1 MDRTSFSLA
10 LVGCAIL
17 TFSTLVLLAA
27 GSLPPQS
34 PSALADGPGD
44 WPMFRYEPAHSGY
57 TPSETSVKP
66 PLRLKWSYNI
76 EGGSIGSSPA
86 VSNGRVFVSA
96 DNGRIYA
103 FNALTGALLWS
114 AQASSGVSSPAVA
127 DALVYVGAGDG
138 KLNALDAQSGKVMWS
153 FPTGGAIVSSPTVSG
168 GTAYVGSN
176 DGKLYALDAA
186 SGDFKWAYSTGGA
199 IDRSSPAVAGDLVY
213 IGSSDGKLHAVA
225 ASSGDLRWAV
235 DTGNTTH
242 RSSPSVAGGKVFIG
256 SYSRSIYALD
266 ARTGEAK
273 WTYPTD
279 GAIDSSPAVA
289 NGLVYVGSYDGKL
302 YALGAA
308 DGAMMWS
315 YSNSIGSVASAP
327 AVANGLVYVG
337 SSQEGTPAG
346 TALLALDA
354 QTGDRQWS
362 YLVAGP
368 ANCGFAPP
376 AVANGILYAGACVAR
391 GDGQWPPDGRL
402 YAFESESAANPTPT
416 PSPSPTAT
424 PTATPTPTPFI
435 PNLSITNLAS
445 RDRAYPGEALSY
457 LVLLDNNGPL
467 ERRVSI
473 TDTIPSNTSY
483 ITGTLP
489 GGAVY
494 SNTIRSVIWAG
505 AVPPGLSGL
514 PPIAFLF
521 KVKVDSEITAN
532 AITNTLLV
540 SSGSTTVASSARTS
554 ISFRSF
560 FPLFLK
566 ANANW

>member
-1 MDRTSFSLA
+1 
-10 LVGCAIL
+10 
-17 TFSTLVLLAA
+17 
-27 GSLPPQS
+27 
-34 PSALADGPGD
+34 
-44 WPMFRYEPAHSGY
+44 MFRYDPAHTGSNS
-57 TPSETSVKP
+57 SEASLKP
-66 PLRLKWSYNI
+66 PLRLKWSYNL

-86 VSNGRVFVSA
+86 IANGKVFVSA
-96 DNGRIYA
+96 DNGRIYT
-103 FNALTGALLWS
+103 FDALTGSLLWS
-114 AQASSGVSSPAVA
+114 APASSGISSPAVA
-127 DALVYVGAGDG
+127 GALVYVGAGDG

-153 FPTGGAIVSSPTVSG
+153 FPTGGAIVSSPAVSG
-168 GTAYVGSN
+168 RTVFFGSN
-176 DGKLYALDAA
+176 DGKLYALDAN
-186 SGDFKWAYSTGGA
+186 SGDFKWAYSTGGS
-199 IDRSSPAVAGDLVY
+199 IDRSSPAVSSDLVY
-213 IGSSDGKLHAVA
+213 VGSSDGKVHAVD
-225 ASSGDLRWAV
+225 ASTGDLRWTV

-266 ARTGEAK
+266 GQTGEIR
-273 WTYPTD
+273 WTYSTD

-302 YALGAA
+302 YAL
-308 DGAMMWS
+308 DSVNGAMRWG
-315 YSNSIGSVASAP
+315 YSIGSVASAP
-327 AVANGLVYVG
+327 AVAGGLVYVG
-337 SSQEGTPAG
+337 SSQEGAQAG
-346 TALLALDA
+346 TAVLALDA
-354 QTGDRQWS
+354 QTGERKWS
-362 YLVAGP
+362 YLIAGP

-376 AVANGILYAGACVAR
+376 AVANGILYAGTCVAR

-402 YAFESESAANPTPT
+402 YAFESESAPTPTPT
-416 PSPSPTAT
+416 PSPTPTAT
-424 PTATPTPTPFI
+424 PTATPSPTPTPFI
-435 PNLSITNLAS
+435 PYLSITNLAS
-445 RDRAYPGEALSY
+445 RDRAYPGEALTY

-467 ERRVSI
+467 ERPVSI

-494 SNTIRSVIWAG
+494 SNTIRSVIWSG

-566 ANANW
+566 GATGW